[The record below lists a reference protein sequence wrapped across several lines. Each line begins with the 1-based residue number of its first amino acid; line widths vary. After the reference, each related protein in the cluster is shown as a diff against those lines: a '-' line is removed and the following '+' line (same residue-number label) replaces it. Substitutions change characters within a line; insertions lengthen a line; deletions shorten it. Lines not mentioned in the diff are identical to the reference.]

1 MTTESAAPLSFEVEE
16 SVDEKNWKRTTITC
30 HGRLVS
36 DTAAPLKD
44 LVKPLIEQGGHIVI
58 DCGDIAHVDSSG
70 LGVLV
75 ALKVSALNKGYCALE
90 LTHLSGRVAEL
101 LKLTHLAQFFTH

>member
-75 ALKVSALNKGYCALE
+75 ALKVSAIHQTACTLE
-90 LTHLSGRVAEL
+90 LVHLSDRVLELLRLTHLNRLFSV
-101 LKLTHLAQFFTH
+101 